1 MFHLYALYDLDG
13 RCSFMV
19 KSMFDFTSII
29 IRLVGGSYAKLS
41 FFYFCF
47 VKSYEYS
54 EAFRVD
60 VKTVFYFERRIFVA
74 FSRKM
79 HYEI

>member
-1 MFHLYALYDLDG
+1 MFHLYALYDSVG

-19 KSMFDFTSII
+19 KSMFDFTSIN

-41 FFYFCF
+41 LFYFCF

-54 EAFRVD
+54 EAFRVE
-60 VKTVFYFERRIFVA
+60 VKTVFLL
-74 FSRKM
+74 
-79 HYEI
+79 